1 MKEEGISTIL
11 INPNIATVQTSKGIA
26 DKVYFLPV
34 TPYFVEKVIEKEHPD
49 GIYLSFGGQTA
60 LNCGT
65 LLYKSGVLAKHNV
78 QVLGTPVETIINTE
92 DRELFANK
100 LLEIDVK
107 TPKSIMDKLA
117 RRGFELSVKSARE
130 NLTDIAGV
138 RVICPYINDIYLIA
152 GLLTSQEDIVVIR
165 TSDYIKHPKPN
176 GYRSLHN
183 IVEVPVFLS
192 SGPEQVKVEIQIRTI
207 AMDFWASLE
216 HDLAY
221 KLADGKTEAVLKE
234 LKECADVIAE
244 TDKRMQNLY
253 NNILNT

>member
-1 MKEEGISTIL
+1 
-11 INPNIATVQTSKGIA
+11 
-26 DKVYFLPV
+26 
-34 TPYFVEKVIEKEHPD
+34 
-49 GIYLSFGGQTA
+49 
-60 LNCGT
+60 
-65 LLYKSGVLAKHNV
+65 
-78 QVLGTPVETIINTE
+78 
-92 DRELFANK
+92 
-100 LLEIDVK
+100 
-107 TPKSIMDKLA
+107 MDKLV

-152 GLLTSQEDIVVIR
+152 DLLTSQADIVVVR
-165 TSDYIKHPKPN
+165 TSDYIKQPKPN
-176 GYRSLHN
+176 GYRSLHY

-192 SGPEQVKVEIQIRTI
+192 SGPEPVKVEIQIRTI

-234 LKECADVIAE
+234 LKECADVISE

-253 NNILNT
+253 NNIGNI